1 MKFINALVVKLVDTN
16 KVPKIS
22 EIKKDVSKLIKK
34 EKFFTPFIKKKLKQ
48 WKNTKMVEDRRLT
61 KQEMREL

>member
-1 MKFINALVVKLVDTN
+1 MVVILIFFKYSTKLNKFIYENFDN
-16 KVPKIS
+16 WNWHH
-22 EIKKDVSKLIKK
+22 DRQCY
-34 EKFFTPFIKKKLKQ
+34 FCPFIKKKLKQ